1 MRKILGSLLAVVAI
15 AGSALAADE
24 YKIDPNHS
32 SVNFSVTH
40 LMVSTVNGRFT
51 AFEGKVLYDDK
62 DVTKSSVNVTIKTA
76 SVNTDNT
83 SRDNDLRS
91 AGFFDAEKFPEITFQ
106 SKSVEKKGSDYV
118 AHGTLTIK
126 GVAKDVDL
134 PFELKGPADAGR
146 MGKVMGAHASLT
158 VNRQDFGVA
167 KAPGMVG
174 NEIKIDLNV
183 EAHLPPPRRPRGN
196 KYRAEPG
203 VSIAGVACAS
213 GAQHHLFPAIFIM
226 RPGRLHQLDCVAWSG
241 PGQPAP

>member
-1 MRKILGSLLAVVAI
+1 MRKILGLLLAVLAI
-15 AGSALAADE
+15 GGSALAADE

-40 LMVSTVNGRFT
+40 LMVSTVNGRFNT
-51 AFEGKVLYDDK
+51 FEGKILYDDK

-91 AGFFDAEKFPEITFQ
+91 PGFFDADKFPEITFQ
-106 SKSVEKKGSDYV
+106 SKSVEKKGNDYV

-134 PFELKGPADAGR
+134 PFQLKGPVDAGR

-158 VNRQDFGVA
+158 VNRQDFGVS
-167 KAPGMVG
+167 KTPGMVG
-174 NEIKIDLNV
+174 NEVKIDLNV
-183 EAHLPPPRRPRGN
+183 EAHLPPP
-196 KYRAEPG
+196 A
-203 VSIAGVACAS
+203 A
-213 GAQHHLFPAIFIM
+213 AQ
-226 RPGRLHQLDCVAWSG
+226 GK
-241 PGQPAP
+241 

>member
-1 MRKILGSLLAVVAI
+1 MRKILGLLLALAAVRV
-15 AGSALAADE
+15 SAVAADE

-51 AFEGKVLYDDK
+51 TFEGKVLYDDK
-62 DVTKSSVNVTIKTA
+62 DASKSSVSVTIKAT

-91 AGFFDAEKFPEITFQ
+91 AGFFDVEKFPEITFQ
-106 SKSVEKKGSDYV
+106 SKSVEKKGNDYV

-134 PFELKGPADAGR
+134 LFELKGPADAGK

-158 VNRQDFGVA
+158 VNRQDYGVS

-174 NEIKIDLNV
+174 NEVKIELNV
-183 EAHLPPPRRPRGN
+183 EAHQAPP
-196 KYRAEPG
+196 AAAPG
-203 VSIAGVACAS
+203 K
-213 GAQHHLFPAIFIM
+213 
-226 RPGRLHQLDCVAWSG
+226 
-241 PGQPAP
+241 

>member
-1 MRKILGSLLAVVAI
+1 MRKILGLLLAVVAI
-15 AGSALAADE
+15 GVSALAADE

-40 LMVSTVNGRFT
+40 LMVSTVNGRFNT
-51 AFEGKVLYDDK
+51 FEGKILYDDK
-62 DVTKSSVNVTIKTA
+62 DLTKSSVNVSIKTA

-91 AGFFDAEKFPEITFQ
+91 PGFFDADKFPDMTFQ
-106 SKSVEKKGSDYV
+106 SKSVEKKGNDYV

-134 PFELKGPADAGR
+134 PFQLKGPVDAGK

-174 NEIKIDLNV
+174 NEVKIDLNV
-183 EAHLPPPRRPRGN
+183 EAHLPPP
-196 KYRAEPG
+196 A
-203 VSIAGVACAS
+203 A
-213 GAQHHLFPAIFIM
+213 AQ
-226 RPGRLHQLDCVAWSG
+226 GK
-241 PGQPAP
+241 

>member
-1 MRKILGSLLAVVAI
+1 MRKILGLLLAVIAI

-51 AFEGKVLYDDK
+51 TFEGKILYDGK
-62 DVTKSSVNVTIKTA
+62 DVTKSSVNVDIKTA

-91 AGFFDAEKFPEITFQ
+91 AGFFDAEKFPDITFQ
-106 SKSVEKKGSDYV
+106 SKSVEKKGNDYV

-134 PFELKGPADAGR
+134 PFELKGPADAGK

-158 VNRQDFGVA
+158 VNRQDFGVS
-167 KAPGMVG
+167 KGGGCPPSG
-174 NEIKIDLNV
+174 NSRD
-183 EAHLPPPRRPRGN
+183 RT
-196 KYRAEPG
+196 
-203 VSIAGVACAS
+203 
-213 GAQHHLFPAIFIM
+213 FPARAGGSFW
-226 RPGRLHQLDCVAWSG
+226 RHSTGERARLCGDRCRLHFCGSAHAFAPSG
-241 PGQPAP
+241 

>member
-1 MRKILGSLLAVVAI
+1 MRKFLGFLLVVVAI

-51 AFEGKVLYDDK
+51 SFEGKILYDDK
-62 DVTKSSVNVTIKTA
+62 DATKSSVSVDIKTA

-91 AGFFDAEKFPEITFQ
+91 AGFFDAEKFPDITFQ
-106 SKSVEKKGSDYV
+106 SKSVEKKGNDYV
-118 AHGTLTIK
+118 AHGTLTIR

-134 PFELKGPADAGR
+134 PFELKGPADAGK

-174 NEIKIDLNV
+174 NEVKIDLTV
-183 EAHLPPPRRPRGN
+183 EAHLPP
-196 KYRAEPG
+196 A
-203 VSIAGVACAS
+203 A
-213 GAQHHLFPAIFIM
+213 
-226 RPGRLHQLDCVAWSG
+226 
-241 PGQPAP
+241 PAPGK

>member
-1 MRKILGSLLAVVAI
+1 MRKILGLLLAVVAI
-15 AGSALAADE
+15 AGSALATDE

-40 LMVSTVNGRFT
+40 LMVSTVNGRFNT
-51 AFEGKVLYDDK
+51 FEGKILFDDK
-62 DVTKSSVNVTIKTA
+62 DVTKSSVNVDIKTA

-91 AGFFDAEKFPEITFQ
+91 AGFFDADKFPEITFQ

-134 PFELKGPADAGR
+134 PFELKGPADAGK
-146 MGKVMGAHASLT
+146 MGKVMGVHASLT

-174 NEIKIDLNV
+174 NEVKIDLNV
-183 EAHLPPPRRPRGN
+183 EAHLPPPAP
-196 KYRAEPG
+196 
-203 VSIAGVACAS
+203 AS
-213 GAQHHLFPAIFIM
+213 GK
-226 RPGRLHQLDCVAWSG
+226 
-241 PGQPAP
+241 

>member
-1 MRKILGSLLAVVAI
+1 MRKFLGLLLAVVAI
-15 AGSALAADE
+15 GGSALAADE

-40 LMVSTVNGRFT
+40 LMVSTVNGRFNT
-51 AFEGKVLYDDK
+51 FEGKIPFDDK
-62 DVTKSSVNVTIKTA
+62 DITKSSVNVTIKTA

-83 SRDNDLRS
+83 TRDADLRS
-91 AGFFDAEKFPEITFQ
+91 AGFFDADKFPEITFQ

-134 PFELKGPADAGR
+134 PFQLKGPVDAGK

-174 NEIKIDLNV
+174 NEVKIDLNV
-183 EAHLPPPRRPRGN
+183 EAHLPPP
-196 KYRAEPG
+196 A
-203 VSIAGVACAS
+203 AAS
-213 GAQHHLFPAIFIM
+213 GK
-226 RPGRLHQLDCVAWSG
+226 
-241 PGQPAP
+241 